1 MAASSTS
8 FRKGQSGNPRGR
20 LPGTKNRVTVALE
33 DLLDGEAKTI
43 TEKAIEL
50 AKGGDTVALRMC
62 MDRLLP
68 VRKDRPIRFALP
80 SIERVEDLTKA
91 TGALLSAVAAGEL
104 TPSEAAELGRLV
116 DSHVK
121 AIEAT
126 DLHTRLSR
134 LEEGRS

>member
-1 MAASSTS
+1 
-8 FRKGQSGNPRGR
+8 
-20 LPGTKNRVTVALE
+20 
-33 DLLDGEAKTI
+33 
-43 TEKAIEL
+43 
-50 AKGGDTVALRMC
+50 

-80 SIERVEDLTKA
+80 SVDRVEDLTKA

-104 TPSEAAELGRLV
+104 TPSEAAELARLV

-126 DLHTRLSR
+126 DLHMRLSR

>member
-33 DLLDGEAKTI
+33 DILEGEAKTI

-80 SIERVEDLTKA
+80 SVDRVEDLTKA

-104 TPSEAAELGRLV
+104 TPSEAAELARLV

-126 DLHTRLSR
+126 DLHMRLSR